1 VEATYADP
9 KREPNYAC
17 RGPWED
23 VLVPDVQFRPSIGLA
38 KGKPVSLP
46 ALEYDAVL
54 MDRAKVIEL
63 GLRIEA
69 LRRLRWMDLHRS
81 SDLLTIEQ
89 KYLRDTAAEKDKLA
103 QSQVESYKNQ
113 LVQTQA
119 ELAKERRW
127 YRSWT
132 FGLVVGV
139 VLTAATAAGV
149 AIAVRK

>member
-9 KREPNYAC
+9 AREPNYAC

-23 VLVPDVQFRPSIGLA
+23 LLVPDTQFKPSIGLP
-38 KGKPVSLP
+38 KGKAISLP
-46 ALEYDAVL
+46 ALDYDAVL
-54 MDRAKVIEL
+54 LDRSKVLEL

-69 LRRLRWMDLHRS
+69 IRRLRWMDLHRS
-81 SDLLTIEQ
+81 ADLLTIEQ

-103 QSQVESYKNQ
+103 QSQVESYKTQ

-119 ELAKERRW
+119 ELAKERSW

-132 FGLVVGV
+132 FGLILGI
-139 VLTAATAAGV
+139 VLTSATAAGV

>member
-1 VEATYADP
+1 
-9 KREPNYAC
+9 
-17 RGPWED
+17 
-23 VLVPDVQFRPSIGLA
+23 
-38 KGKPVSLP
+38 
-46 ALEYDAVL
+46 
-54 MDRAKVIEL
+54 M
-63 GLRIEA
+63 
-69 LRRLRWMDLHRS
+69 
-81 SDLLTIEQ
+81 
-89 KYLRDTAAEKDKLA
+89 
-103 QSQVESYKNQ
+103 ESYKNQ